1 MGWRRSAGWRSFP
14 WCRSRGARWS
24 HACAAVFTLLA
35 VWHGASAGFA
45 HAVTIA
51 QWNFNGPLTG
61 TLLPALGEATLRP
74 IGVTTS
80 GFGSGTANGGSSDP
94 VSTSPPNYGW
104 QVWGFPAQGA
114 GDRSS
119 GIQGQID
126 TSGFGQIDV
135 AFDFRASGGSARH
148 QQFQYSL
155 DGSRFI
161 DYGAPFASASGD
173 SWTIQRTIDL
183 ASVTRIGDNAQF
195 AFRLVSAFAPGTSA
209 YQATATGSTYS
220 LQGTWRF
227 DMLTVTGEPLPR
239 GGLGGG
245 VAVVPVPAA
254 APLLLS
260 GLVLMGMLARQRR
273 RVPMSGLSALTH
285 AAQAH

>member
-1 MGWRRSAGWRSFP
+1 VA
-14 WCRSRGARWS
+14 
-24 HACAAVFTLLA
+24 TLLA
-35 VWHGASAGFA
+35 AWLGASAGFA
-45 HAVTIA
+45 QAVTIA

-61 TLLPALGEATLRP
+61 TLLPALGEGTLRP

-94 VSTSPPNYGW
+94 VSTSPPNFGW

-126 TSGFGQIDV
+126 TTGFGQIDV
-135 AFDFRASGGSARH
+135 SFDFRASGGSARH

-161 DYGAPFASASGD
+161 DHGAPFASTSGD
-173 SWTIQRTIDL
+173 SWTIQRAIDL
-183 ASVTRIGDNAQF
+183 ASAPGIGDNPQF

-209 YQATATGSTYS
+209 YQASASGSNYS

-227 DMLTVTGEPLPR
+227 DMMRVTGQPLLQDVPG
-239 GGLGGG
+239 GGL
-245 VAVVPVPAA
+245 AVVPVPAA

-260 GLVLMGMLARQRR
+260 GILLIGMFARQRR
-273 RVPMSGLSALTH
+273 RVPMS
-285 AAQAH
+285 

>member
-1 MGWRRSAGWRSFP
+1 
-14 WCRSRGARWS
+14 
-24 HACAAVFTLLA
+24 VVTLLA
-35 VWHGASAGFA
+35 VSFGASAGFA
-45 HAVTIA
+45 QAVTIA

-61 TLLPALGEATLRP
+61 TLLPALGEGTLRP
-74 IGVTTS
+74 VGVTTS
-80 GFGSGTANGGSSDP
+80 GFGSGTASGGSSDP

-126 TSGFGQIDV
+126 TTGFGQIDV
-135 AFDFRASGGSARH
+135 AFDFRASGASARH
-148 QQFQYSL
+148 QQLQYSL

-173 SWTIQRTIDL
+173 TWTIQRTIDL
-183 ASVTRIGDNAQF
+183 ASVTGTGDNAQF

-209 YQATATGSTYS
+209 YQAAATGSTYA

-227 DMLTVTGEPLPR
+227 DMMRVTGQPLLQGVPG
-239 GGLGGG
+239 GGL
-245 VAVVPVPAA
+245 AVVPVPAA
-254 APLLLS
+254 AQLLLS
-260 GLVLMGMLARQRR
+260 GVLLIGMLASQRR
-273 RVPMSGLSALTH
+273 RVPVSGLSVRT
-285 AAQAH
+285 QCPDSVS

>member
-1 MGWRRSAGWRSFP
+1 M
-14 WCRSRGARWS
+14 
-24 HACAAVFTLLA
+24 LLA
-35 VWHGASAGFA
+35 AWLGASAGLA
-45 HAVTIA
+45 QAALLA

-61 TLLPALGEATLRP
+61 TLLPALGEGTLRP
-74 IGVTTS
+74 VGVATS

-104 QVWGFPAQGA
+104 QVWGFPAQGT

-135 AFDFRASGGSARH
+135 SFDFRASGGSARH
-148 QQFQYSL
+148 QQFQYSM

-161 DYGAPFASASGD
+161 DYGAPFGSASGD

-183 ASVTRIGDNAQF
+183 ASAPGIGANPQF
-195 AFRLVSAFAPGTSA
+195 AFRLVSAFSPGTST
-209 YQATATGSTYS
+209 YQAAASGSNYS
-220 LQGTWRF
+220 PQGTWRF
-227 DMLTVTGEPLPR
+227 DMLTVTGEALR
-239 GGLGGG
+239 GAGAGGG

-260 GLVLMGMLARQRR
+260 GVLLMCMLARQRR
-273 RVPMSGLSALTH
+273 RVPESGLDVLT
-285 AAQAH
+285 